1 MTAARFEVHYGA
13 LLKVTSGLATVVL
26 LALVLFGF
34 FKGPLGNG
42 VESLPRLLM
51 CVFPMLLI
59 AAPALFMVLRYEIDD
74 AGLHVVRPI
83 GRLRIFSNVST
94 VAAVDGALKGAFR
107 TFGNGGLFSFTGW
120 YWVRGYGSSR
130 LWVTDFHS
138 LVAMRGDRGCVFV
151 SPAKRDA
158 FIAAV
163 RTRFGIA
170 P

>member
-1 MTAARFEVHYGA
+1 MTAMRFEVHYGTV
-13 LLKVTSGLATVVL
+13 LKVTTGLVIVALLGVVL
-26 LALVLFGF
+26 LGL
-34 FKGPLGNG
+34 FKGPLGKG

-51 CVFPMLLI
+51 CVIPAVLI
-59 AAPALFMVLRYEIDD
+59 GTTAMFTVLRYEIDD

-83 GRLRIFSNVST
+83 GRLRIFSNVSA
-94 VAAVDGALKGAFR
+94 VAAADGALKGAIR
-107 TFGNGGLFSFTGW
+107 TFGNGGLFSFNGW

-138 LVAMRGDRGCVFV
+138 VVAMRGDRGCVFV
-151 SPAKRDA
+151 SPAKRDE

-163 RTRFGIA
+163 RSRFGIT